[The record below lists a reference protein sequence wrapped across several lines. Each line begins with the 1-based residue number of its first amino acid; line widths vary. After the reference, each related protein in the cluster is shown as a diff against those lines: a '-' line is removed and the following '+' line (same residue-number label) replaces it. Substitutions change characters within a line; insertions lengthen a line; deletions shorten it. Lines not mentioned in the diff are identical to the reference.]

1 MLDKEVKGLLLAV
14 ETYLKEN
21 IDNQITI
28 KEWGDIQKI
37 PVFLRSIYKFYTM
50 EVLGTRSILLE
61 IIDKAPGVDSIQKHI
76 NSIEKITNQQIV
88 LYYKEITRYRRKSLI
103 ENNIPFVIEDGQMFL
118 PFLGL
123 HLKNTGAY
131 VEKKINKFT
140 PSAQIAYLYFLY
152 NKETIINITEFSKVL
167 GWNLMTASRALN
179 ELYNA
184 KLITYDLG
192 GTTGRSKYYKR
203 IADPDYF
210 EKAIELFRS
219 PVKKVV
225 YVRKAPQRSYIAGL
239 EALSKLS
246 MINPPK
252 YKVRAINQ
260 EYLSNR
266 DLEIIKN
273 EDIIKDENLVELQI
287 WEYNPKLFTK
297 KHVVD
302 TMSLYAS
309 LKEENDERIEQAL
322 EEVLRG
328 EIWYT
333 G

>member
-1 MLDKEVKGLLLAV
+1 MLRAAEL
-14 ETYLKEN
+14 YLKEN
-21 IDNQITI
+21 IDDKIVIRKWEDI
-28 KEWGDIQKI
+28 KKI
-37 PVFLRSIYKFYTM
+37 PIFLRSIYKFYTM
-50 EVLGTRSILLE
+50 ELLGIPCILLE
-61 IIDKAPGVDSIQKHI
+61 IIDKAPGVNSIQKHI
-76 NSIEKITNQQIV
+76 NSIEEITNQQIV

-103 ENNIPFVIEDGQMFL
+103 ENNIPFVIEDGQIFL

-123 HLKNTGAY
+123 HLKNTDAY
-131 VEKKINKFT
+131 VEKKIKKFT

-152 NKETIINITEFSKVL
+152 NKETVINITEFSKVL
-167 GWNLMTASRALN
+167 EWNLMTASRALN

-184 KLITYDLG
+184 KLLTYDVG

-203 IADPDYF
+203 IVDQDYF
-210 EKAIELFRS
+210 ERGSELLIS
-219 PVKKVV
+219 PIKKVV
-225 YVRKAPQRSYIAGL
+225 YVKKEPKGSYIAGL

-246 MINPPK
+246 MINPPN
-252 YKVRAINQ
+252 YKVRAIN
-260 EYLSNR
+260 EGYLNNK
-266 DLEIIKN
+266 DLEIVKN
-273 EDIIKDENLVELQI
+273 KDIIKDEKLVELQI

-297 KHVVD
+297 KDIVD

-333 G
+333 D